1 MKTRI
6 PEPAY
11 RRLSDLQSGIDD
23 CYSLTQLKAYG
34 DSEYKRA
41 LSEAN
46 VSRYADWMDEAADDI
61 EFWGAYAS
69 AYFVQK
75 HKLSDTLADYR
86 NRAALLR
93 KLGEKS

>member
-1 MKTRI
+1 MTTPLPSPFI
-6 PEPAY
+6 QYEGCEPMYTEA
-11 RRLSDLQSGIDD
+11 
-23 CYSLTQLKAYG
+23 QLRAYG
-34 DSEYKRA
+34 AAEYARA

-69 AYFVQK
+69 AYFVAK

-86 NRAALLR
+86 NRATLLR
-93 KLGEKS
+93 KLGAAS